1 MDDLYEKMKTAGFV
15 KGVHTLKRWIENE
28 SIIAPQNKS
37 DLQLLAQVTQN
48 EVLFELQ
55 DKIFEAAQEVRGAHK
70 LAGRQLSE
78 LLKRTIAAELKKY
91 GEIDPFNFWEPID
104 IEIESIGHVKVLKII
119 DIGSEIEVSAA
130 DTNRLIEE

>member
-1 MDDLYEKMKTAGFV
+1 MRETASKWREAIRIELLFTTVDDLYEKMKTAGFV

-55 DKIFEAAQEVRGAHK
+55 DKIFERLHKKCGEARK
-70 LAGRQLSE
+70 LANRQLSE
-78 LLKRTIAAELKKY
+78 LL
-91 GEIDPFNFWEPID
+91 GN
-104 IEIESIGHVKVLKII
+104 VL
-119 DIGSEIEVSAA
+119 
-130 DTNRLIEE
+130 